1 MKLVN
6 VIVVLLYIVLSA
18 VTGLVLMNII
28 DYSQTFDWLEV
39 SYNLLGLELSISWV
53 VGILLLCINLCVLAK
68 YLLFVFRKRRI
79 IFNRPEGDVSISLS
93 AIEDF
98 IKRSTSDIRGVKEL
112 KPWVRVARKN
122 LTVSCRVVLSSEAN
136 VLETT
141 NKVQV
146 EIKDRIQELVG
157 SDNVSDVSVHVSRIV
172 KKSQKEIDKEKKEN
186 PPVPYQG
193 LDYGDG
199 N

>member
-1 MKLVN
+1 M
-6 VIVVLLYIVLSA
+6 
-18 VTGLVLMNII
+18 
-28 DYSQTFDWLEV
+28 
-39 SYNLLGLELSISWV
+39 
-53 VGILLLCINLCVLAK
+53 
-68 YLLFVFRKRRI
+68 LFVFRKRRI

-98 IKRSTSDIRGVKEL
+98 IKRSTSDIRGIKEL

-122 LTVSCRVVLSSEAN
+122 LAVCCRVTLSSEAN

-146 EIKDRIQELVG
+146 EIKNRIQELVG
-157 SDNVSDVSVHVSRIV
+157 SDNVSNVSVHVSRIV
-172 KKSQKEIDKEKKEN
+172 KKSQKEIDKEKEEN

-199 N
+199 S